1 MRANRGGEESRSAEF
16 RRKIDVFVHSAEG
29 EEHGFTERGKRS
41 TVEGIEAN
49 DRSFG
54 PARIARFVAEDL
66 APKIEEIEGILK
78 APSGLDGRS
87 QLAESRGTSRS
98 FVLTPLSRR
107 GRFQPPKSPSLL
119 LVQKN
124 RAIRSFGATFARH
137 ADF

>member
-1 MRANRGGEESRSAEF
+1 
-16 RRKIDVFVHSAEG
+16 
-29 EEHGFTERGKRS
+29 
-41 TVEGIEAN
+41 VEGIEAN
-49 DRSFG
+49 DRPFG
-54 PARIARFVAEDL
+54 PARIARFAAGDL

-137 ADF
+137 ADFQKEI